1 MKRRED
7 TKIKKMKAEK
17 RRAKVSQD
25 KHSIKNDLSVFSS
38 AQSLPNLFL
47 FLLSFV
53 GSA

>member
-17 RRAKVSQD
+17 RRAKV
-25 KHSIKNDLSVFSS
+25 KTNSIKNNLSVFSS
-38 AQSLPNLFL
+38 AQSLPKLCL
-47 FLLSFV
+47 FLLFFV